1 MRAEIRWGLIKPASG
16 AQTHQLPFPVNRLGS
31 STRECLT
38 PTGSQASVSTSHL
51 TGNAGSQV
59 PPLEGFSQAGKS
71 RDLTPENS
79 KSLQAYPQLFR
90 LKILQITGS
99 KVKVLFPRFCSNFK
113 CSHEVMKIRGS
124 TVSELNC
131 LSEKQT
137 QIYFSDFRSQ
147 GLTNTLNP
155 PSLSHH
161 VLSQALSFFAIK

>member
-1 MRAEIRWGLIKPASG
+1 MLDPYRFSGLGKHQSPYWKCRFPGPTFRGLQSG
-16 AQTHQLPFPVNRLGS
+16 WD
-31 STRECLT
+31 E
-38 PTGSQASVSTSHL
+38 
-51 TGNAGSQV
+51 
-59 PPLEGFSQAGKS
+59 AGKS

-90 LKILQITGS
+90 LKILQFTGS
-99 KVKVLFPRFCSNFK
+99 KVKVLFPRFCSNSK

-147 GLTNTLNP
+147 GLINTLNP
-155 PSLSHH
+155 PSLSYH
-161 VLSQALSFFAIK
+161 VLSQALNFFAIKRGS